1 MRSGMVIQK
10 KIGNILSDYLEKAIS
25 YYDYSESFYHAFV
38 TGLFSATKY
47 RVVSNRESGNGRS
60 GLLIIDINNKRVA
73 VFEFK
78 IAKTENSIEKKLH
91 EGILQIEDKTD
102 ASDFSRYRIF
112 KYCVTFCQRPS
123 GKPEGLDVSVLSR
136 GSAPGLPEAPHPYG

>member
-1 MRSGMVIQK
+1 MER
-10 KIGNILSDYLEKAIS
+10 AIS

-47 RVVSNRESGNGRS
+47 MVVSNRESGNGRS

-91 EGILQIEDKTD
+91 EGILQIEDKKY

-112 KYCVTFCQRPS
+112 KYCVTFYKKGAYCIS
-123 GKPEGLDVSVLSR
+123 TSD
-136 GSAPGLPEAPHPYG
+136 